1 MFLGEFEHLS
11 DQKQKIYT
19 IAPITSVPNN
29 NNNNNN
35 NKKWTEESKDIKKH
49 AK

>member
-11 DQKQKIYT
+11 DQKPKIYT

-29 NNNNNN
+29 NN
-35 NKKWTEESKDIKKH
+35 KKWTEENKDIKKH

>member
-1 MFLGEFEHLS
+1 MFLGEFEQLT
-11 DQKQKIYT
+11 DQKSKIYT
-19 IAPITSVPNN
+19 IAPITSVP
-29 NNNNNN
+29 NNNNN

>member
-1 MFLGEFEHLS
+1 MFLREFEHLS
-11 DQKQKIYT
+11 DQKPKIYT
-19 IAPITSVPNN
+19 IAPITSVP
-29 NNNNNN
+29 NNNN